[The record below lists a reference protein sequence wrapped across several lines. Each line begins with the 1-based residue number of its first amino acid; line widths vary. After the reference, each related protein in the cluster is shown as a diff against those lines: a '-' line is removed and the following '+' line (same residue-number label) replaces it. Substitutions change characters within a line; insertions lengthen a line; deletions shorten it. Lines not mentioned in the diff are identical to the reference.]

1 MRVTSKGQVTIPK
14 GVREKL
20 GIRPGDEVGFRE
32 DGPSIVLENASVA
45 GHSDTGEDRLQRFF
59 GTVERMKQE
68 GRIIPLGMNVDAY
81 MDMIRGYSED
91 EDDPGFQ
98 RHP

>member
-14 GVREKL
+14 EVREKL
-20 GIRPGDEVGFRE
+20 GIQPGDEVGFRE
-32 DGPSIVLENASVA
+32 EGQSVVLEKSVSTASEKSE
-45 GHSDTGEDRLQRFF
+45 GMLRKFLES
-59 GTVERMKQE
+59 VERMERE
-68 GRIIPLGMNVDAY
+68 GRLIPLGMTVDEC

-91 EDDPGFQ
+91 ADDPGFK